1 MIVVT
6 GATGTVGRPLVT
18 ALAAAGEQVTAVS
31 RRPGDGTL
39 PDGVRHHRADL
50 AVAGSLRPVL
60 DGADALFL
68 LLSGELL
75 LDGGGAAPRALLD
88 AAVAGGV
95 RRVVLLSSQ
104 ATGTRPRSAS
114 HARLRAF
121 EEAVRGSGSDW
132 TVLRPSGF
140 HSNAFAWAEPVR
152 TARTVAAPFGDVAL
166 PTVDPQDLAEAAA
179 AVLREDGAPRTG
191 GRAQERTHAGRTY
204 VLTGPAPV
212 SPREQAAALGSALGE
227 PVAFHEL
234 TREEA
239 RGHLL
244 TVMPETVAEG
254 TLDILGEPTDA
265 ERQVS
270 PDVER
275 LLGRP
280 ASSFAAW
287 ARRNAAAF
295 R

>member
-6 GATGTVGRPLVT
+6 GATGTIGRPLVG
-18 ALAAAGEQVTAVS
+18 ALAAAGERVTAVS

-39 PDGVRHHRADL
+39 PAGVRHHRADL
-50 AVAGSLRPVL
+50 AEAGGLAPAL

-75 LDGGGAAPRALLD
+75 LDDAGAAPDALLG

-104 ATGTRPRSAS
+104 ATGTRPQAAS

-121 EEAVRGSGSDW
+121 EEAVRRSGLDW
-132 TVLRPSGF
+132 TILRPSGF

-152 TARTVAAPFGDVAL
+152 ARRTVAAPFGDVAL
-166 PTVDPQDLAEAAA
+166 PTVDPQDLAEVAA
-179 AVLREDGAPRTG
+179 AVLRGDAATLPEAS
-191 GRAQERTHAGRTY
+191 AHAGRTY

-212 SPREQAAALGSALGE
+212 SPREQAAALGDALGE
-227 PVAFHEL
+227 PVAFVEL
-234 TREEA
+234 SREAA

-244 TVMPETVAEG
+244 AVMPEGVADG
-254 TLDILGEPTDA
+254 TLDILGEPTAA

-280 ASSFAAW
+280 ATPFAAW

>member
-6 GATGTVGRPLVT
+6 GATGKVGRPLVQ

-31 RRPGDGTL
+31 RRPADATL

-50 AVAGSLRPVL
+50 ADAESLRTAL
-60 DGADALFL
+60 DGAEALFL

-75 LDGGGAAPRALLD
+75 TGGESPAALVD
-88 AAVAGGV
+88 VARSAGV
-95 RRVVLLSSQ
+95 RHVVLLSSQ
-104 ATGTRPRSAS
+104 ILGTRPVPPS
-114 HARLRAF
+114 HARLGAF
-121 EEAVRGSGSDW
+121 EQAVRESGLNW
-132 TVLRPSGF
+132 TILRPSGF

-152 TARTVAAPFGDVAL
+152 TGGTVPAPFGDVAL
-166 PTVDPQDLAEAAA
+166 PTVDPADLAAVA
-179 AVLREDGAPRTG
+179 AVVLRGDG
-191 GRAQERTHAGRTY
+191 QHHGRTY

-212 SPREQAAALGSALGE
+212 SPREQAAALGDATGAPL
-227 PVAFHEL
+227 AFVEL
-234 TREEA
+234 SREAA
-239 RGHLL
+239 RAHLL
-244 TVMPETVAEG
+244 AFMPEHVADG
-254 TLDILGEPTDA
+254 TLDILGAPTDA

-280 ASSFAAW
+280 AGTFADW

-295 R
+295 HRTSPAE